1 MRTIGH
7 HRLFSILLILAV
19 AVTAR
24 VVVAQDSVE
33 QLWQQGIAAATAGKY
48 DRAEEVWRK
57 VLQIDPK
64 NANAHYNLGSALYNQ
79 KKLGTCK

>member
-7 HRLFSILLILAV
+7 HRLFPILLILAV

-33 QLWQQGIAAATAGKY
+33 KLFQQGNAAATAGKY
-48 DRAEEVWRK
+48 DRAEEIWRTILK
-57 VLQIDPK
+57 VDPK
-64 NANAHYNLGSALYNQ
+64 NAAASYNGSPVL
-79 KKLGTCK
+79 KVIS